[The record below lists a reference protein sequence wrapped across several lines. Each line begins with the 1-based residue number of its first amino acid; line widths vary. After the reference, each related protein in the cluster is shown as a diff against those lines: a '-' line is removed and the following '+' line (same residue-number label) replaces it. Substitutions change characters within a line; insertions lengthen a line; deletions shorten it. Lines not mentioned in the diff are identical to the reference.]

1 MSYADPPDRHG
12 DPAHDNLGAGPS
24 RPGDDRSGAYGSEW
38 SPGDDYPGQQRARHD
53 DAAPDAFRGGE
64 FDFYLEFERLRA
76 ARESEADGGRAGRR
90 RTRPRRREALPG
102 RRSAADTGPG
112 PGSMPGPAGVGTESS
127 TPAAGVRT
135 WGDPAATAEIVGL
148 RNAPFDGSVAA
159 DYPGP
164 DPVNHPDSDPDL
176 HPGPDPADPQWA
188 AAPGESPP
196 VPGDVDRSGQPSTG
210 PAEPSGGSAE
220 PGPSAAEPAKKN
232 GRAGRNLRAAIGV
245 GVGLGA
251 IILISL
257 FPWRQGFIFLAG
269 LAIAVATWEMARAVR
284 ASEARPPL
292 VPLVAGGVAMA
303 GLAWAGGP
311 EALTLGLVATAVA
324 ALVWRLSD
332 GPLGYQRDLV
342 AAMLIAVYVPFLGS
356 FMILL
361 LRPEDGNLRVLAAL
375 AGVVLSDTGGYAAG
389 VFFGRHAMAPSVS
402 PKKSWEGMAGSVLA
416 AAAGGAVMLYL
427 MFGVVWWQGALFGV
441 AVSVASVLGDL
452 AESLIKR
459 DLKIKDMSTL
469 LPGHGGLM
477 DRLDSI
483 LLAAPTAYAV
493 LMLVAPV
500 VT

>member
-12 DPAHDNLGAGPS
+12 APADDNPGAGPS
-24 RPGDDRSGAYGSEW
+24 RPDADRSGAYGSEW
-38 SPGDDYPGQQRARHD
+38 STGTDYPGPQRARHD
-53 DAAPDAFRGGE
+53 DAAPDAYGADGFDLDLE
-64 FDFYLEFERLRA
+64 FDRLRA
-76 ARESEADGGRAGRR
+76 ARDGEADSGRASRR
-90 RTRPRRREALPG
+90 RSQPRRRETGPG
-102 RRSAADTGPG
+102 RRPAADPR
-112 PGSMPGPAGVGTESS
+112 PGPASMTEPAGTEWS
-127 TPAAGVRT
+127 TPAAGVGT
-135 WGDPAATAEIVGL
+135 WGGDPAATAEIVGL
-148 RNAPFDGSVAA
+148 RNAPFDGPPDAYPGSTAA
-159 DYPGP
+159 DYP
-164 DPVNHPDSDPDL
+164 DSDPAGL
-176 HPGPDPADPQWA
+176 QWPAQTPGADDDSA
-188 AAPGESPP
+188 
-196 VPGDVDRSGQPSTG
+196 SGQPFPAG
-210 PAEPSGGSAE
+210 PADSSDRTGEPDR
-220 PGPSAAEPAKKN
+220 PAAEPAKKP

-269 LAIAVATWEMARAVR
+269 LAIAVATGEMARAVR
-284 ASEARPPL
+284 ASGARPPL
-292 VPLVAGGVAMA
+292 VPLVAGGVAMS

-342 AAMLIAVYVPFLGS
+342 AALLIAVYVPFLGS

-389 VFFGRHAMAPSVS
+389 VFFGKHAMAPSVS

-416 AAAGGAVMLYL
+416 AAAGGAIMLYF

-483 LLAAPTAYAV
+483 LFAAPTAYAV